1 MSLGGGRLAR
11 AGYELVCT
19 APISACR
26 SMLCGT
32 DSFSRSPSPRFG
44 FGGRLFGVN
53 DKGDIFEQQVLSES
67 QLRRSSSREYLTRQC
82 KHEDPSDSPP
92 RGAAGLVVI
101 AG

>member
-19 APISACR
+19 APIGVCR

-44 FGGRLFGVN
+44 FAGRVFGVV
-53 DKGDIFEQQVLSES
+53 DKGDMFG
-67 QLRRSSSREYLTRQC
+67 R
-82 KHEDPSDSPP
+82 
-92 RGAAGLVVI
+92 
-101 AG
+101 